1 MVVRLGRY
9 EKNLLRRYE
18 ERENR
23 RRQALEEERKLA
35 WVENAALF
43 MTDLSNHISDR
54 NLIHPVLIGY
64 LGRNRN
70 DSW

>member
-9 EKNLLRRYE
+9 EENLLRIYE
-18 ERENR
+18 ARENR
-23 RRQALEEERKLA
+23 RRQERKVQRIEVADFFL
-35 WVENAALF
+35 
-43 MTDLSNHISDR
+43 HISDR

-64 LGRNRN
+64 LGSKFYYRN

>member
-1 MVVRLGRY
+1 MIVRLGRF
-9 EKNLLRRYE
+9 EENLLRIYE
-18 ERENR
+18 ARENR
-23 RRQALEEERKLA
+23 RKQERKLA
-35 WVENAALF
+35 WVENAAWF

-64 LGRNRN
+64 LGRYRN

>member
-9 EKNLLRRYE
+9 EENLLRRYE

-23 RRQALEEERKLA
+23 RRQERKVPRTVIAA
-35 WVENAALF
+35 WF
-43 MTDLSNHISDR
+43 MNDFFLHISDR
-54 NLIHPVLIGY
+54 NLIHPILIGY
-64 LGRNRN
+64 LGKHRN

>member
-9 EKNLLRRYE
+9 EENLLRIYE
-18 ERENR
+18 ARENR
-23 RRQALEEERKLA
+23 RRQERKVQRIEVADFFL
-35 WVENAALF
+35 
-43 MTDLSNHISDR
+43 HISDR

-64 LGRNRN
+64 LGSNRN